1 MSEVNALQNTS
12 GNPPPPEYRN
22 PKKPGRLT
30 NQLQYLEKVVLK
42 TLWRHSFAWPFQQP
56 VDAVKLELP
65 DYYIIIKKPMD
76 MSTIK
81 KRLEHNYYWGAL
93 ECIEDFNTMF
103 TNCYIYNKPGDDI
116 VLMAKSL
123 ERIFLKKVAEMP
135 QEEYTVL
142 SSNKGTA
149 KGKKLYESSH
159 CLKPPP
165 ISEVV
170 FQHTVTVIP
179 PQRTLSMSLV
189 TGSQCVSKVKKGVKR
204 KADTTTPTPSVVM
217 SSESSPSQPDVK
229 FNKIIR
235 RQGSRPIK
243 PPRKDL
249 PDSQQQHQT
258 SKKTKLSN
266 QMKYCN
272 GIIKEMFTRKHA
284 AYAWPFY
291 KPVDAQSLGLHD
303 YHEIIKHPMDLGTM
317 KKKMD
322 DRKYKDAQEFA
333 ADFRL
338 MFMNCYK
345 YNPPDHEVVAM
356 ARKLQ
361 DIFEMRF
368 AKMPDELIESVN
380 PLPHL
385 KKINTKLKSFENSSE
400 SSSDSESSF
409 DSEEEHTQRLAELQ
423 EQLKAVREQ
432 LQLLVQIKPKPRK
445 RKEKLKDRWKKEKIK
460 NRKTK
465 SKKKCEVKQKTKNNK
480 KLRERTDGRQTI
492 KSTVAKMSFDSTSE
506 ETAKPM
512 LYEEK
517 RQLSLDINKLPGD
530 KIGKVVNIIR
540 TREPSLKDC
549 NPKEIEIDFEMLKPS
564 TLRALESYVMTCL
577 NKRPRKQ
584 SGQKSKCKKSS
595 QLKQNQDLE
604 QQSQDVHSKL
614 ISVQNSKKKSCP
626 GDEAIKAIGGP
637 CRLSESSSSSDS
649 SSNTN
654 SDSSSSDS
662 SDSESEQEKANIKC
676 NNTDLPV
683 TTMVPVLSPI
693 PNSPLDNMK
702 ETKSYPKRQPEIN
715 FPSVT
720 ATCAEEI
727 VVNTLTKSFAVLCLC
742 EKSGYLFRYLLLMI
756 WVKFAT
762 HRCPI
767 LLAITDF
774 RIKNVDS
781 WASLGKMNAYIPSVI
796 KSSNESFLQ
805 FRKAAIEKEERE
817 RSLRKL
823 KEQAGVEDKLGTE
836 KPRGE
841 YAQSALAEISQNEVV
856 KQNEKQKLQ
865 GSHVD
870 TEREM
875 ARKREQERRRR
886 ETESG
891 LRFHYVAAGERG
903 KPLMLFL
910 HGFPEFWFSWR
921 HQLREFKSE
930 FRVVAVDMRGYGE
943 SDMPVGMENYKLD
956 YLVADIKDIVEY
968 LGYNRCYI
976 VGHDWGGMIAWLFAI
991 YYPEMVNKLIVLN
1004 CPHPSAFIDYTL
1016 RHPSQLKKS
1025 SYFFFF
1031 QLPRLPELML
1041 SINDFKAIKYLF
1053 TSHTTGIGRKGCRL
1067 TSGDVE
1073 AYLYVF
1079 SQPGALTG
1087 PLNYYRN
1094 VFSLIDISPCLSFR
1108 VSKFYPNI
1116 SKNFGKRI
1124 FALFLPLNQQDVKS
1138 PVLLLWGERDA
1149 FLEQEMA
1156 ENSKLYIKNHF
1167 RINMISGA
1175 SHWLQQDQPDIVNTL
1190 IWTFLK
1196 ESESRKGYRN

>member
-683 TTMVPVLSPI
+683 TTMETKTLHSWDDTLVPAIPLDASLLSPAQHLHQKELLGFQPLHLVPPEPPEKITISPPGIASLLSPVNSPVGLNNSPRSSTDCSLEYSVDIKVEVPVLSPI

-727 VVNTLTKSFAVLCLC
+727 VVNTLTKSFGLNGHPSEGNH
-742 EKSGYLFRYLLLMI
+742 EKNSNNSQKVIEECFNRPGDGHIQHFKI
-756 WVKFAT
+756 PDSKK
-762 HRCPI
+762 
-767 LLAITDF
+767 DF

-886 ETESG
+886 ETMATIIDMTLQSDIMSTFE
-891 LRFHYVAAGERG
+891 
-903 KPLMLFL
+903 KNLF
-910 HGFPEFWFSWR
+910 
-921 HQLREFKSE
+921 
-930 FRVVAVDMRGYGE
+930 
-943 SDMPVGMENYKLD
+943 
-956 YLVADIKDIVEY
+956 
-968 LGYNRCYI
+968 
-976 VGHDWGGMIAWLFAI
+976 
-991 YYPEMVNKLIVLN
+991 
-1004 CPHPSAFIDYTL
+1004 
-1016 RHPSQLKKS
+1016 
-1025 SYFFFF
+1025 
-1031 QLPRLPELML
+1031 
-1041 SINDFKAIKYLF
+1041 
-1053 TSHTTGIGRKGCRL
+1053 
-1067 TSGDVE
+1067 
-1073 AYLYVF
+1073 
-1079 SQPGALTG
+1079 
-1087 PLNYYRN
+1087 
-1094 VFSLIDISPCLSFR
+1094 
-1108 VSKFYPNI
+1108 
-1116 SKNFGKRI
+1116 
-1124 FALFLPLNQQDVKS
+1124 
-1138 PVLLLWGERDA
+1138 
-1149 FLEQEMA
+1149 
-1156 ENSKLYIKNHF
+1156 
-1167 RINMISGA
+1167 
-1175 SHWLQQDQPDIVNTL
+1175 
-1190 IWTFLK
+1190 
-1196 ESESRKGYRN
+1196 

>member
-1 MSEVNALQNTS
+1 MSEVNALQNTI

-81 KRLEHNYYWGAL
+81 KRLEHNYYWSAL
-93 ECIEDFNTMF
+93 ECVEDFNTMF
-103 TNCYIYNKPGDDI
+103 TNCYIYNRPGDDI

-123 ERIFLKKVAEMP
+123 ERIFLQKVAEMP

-142 SSNKGTA
+142 SSNKGTG
-149 KGKKLYESSH
+149 KGKKSYASSH

-170 FQHTVTVIP
+170 FQQTVTVIP
-179 PQRTLSMSLV
+179 PQRNLSTMSLV
-189 TGSQCVSKVKKGVKR
+189 TGSQCLSKVKKGVKR
-204 KADTTTPTPSVVM
+204 KADTTTPTASVVM

-229 FNKIIR
+229 FNKIVR

-249 PDSQQQHQT
+249 PDSQQHQA

-266 QMKYCN
+266 QLKYCN
-272 GIIKEMFTRKHA
+272 GILKEMFTRKHA
-284 AYAWPFY
+284 TCAWPFY

-303 YHEIIKHPMDLGTM
+303 YHEIIKHPMDLSTM

-322 DRKYKDAQEFA
+322 DGKYKNAQEFA
-333 ADFRL
+333 SDFRL

-385 KKINTKLKSFENSSE
+385 KEINTKSKSFENSSE

-445 RKEKLKDRWKKEKIK
+445 RKHKLKKDRWKKEKIK

-465 SKKKCEVKQKTKNNK
+465 PKKKCEEKQKTKDNK

-492 KSTVAKMSFDSTSE
+492 KSTVAKKSFDSTSE

-530 KIGKVVNIIR
+530 KIGKVVNIIW

-577 NKRPRKQ
+577 KKRPRKQ
-584 SGQKSKCKKSS
+584 SGQKSKCKQSS
-595 QLKQNQDLE
+595 QLKQNRDLE
-604 QQSQDVHSKL
+604 QQSQDVNSKL
-614 ISVQNSKKKSCP
+614 TSVQNSKKKSCP

-637 CRLSESSSSSDS
+637 SRLSESSSSSDS

-654 SDSSSSDS
+654 SDSSSSAS
-662 SDSESEQEKANIKC
+662 SDSESEQEKANTKKC
-676 NNTDLPV
+676 NTELPV
-683 TTMVPVLSPI
+683 TTMETKSLHSWDDTSVPAIPLDASLLSSAQHLHQKELLGFQTLHLVPPEPPEQITISPPGIATLLSPVNSPIGLNHSPRSSTDCSLEYSVDIKVEVPVLSPI
-693 PNSPLDNMK
+693 PNSPLGNMK
-702 ETKSYPKRQPEIN
+702 ETKSCPKRQPEIS

-727 VVNTLTKSFAVLCLC
+727 VVNTLTKSFGPNGHPSEGNHDKNSNNSQKVI
-742 EKSGYLFRYLLLMI
+742 EEYFNRPGGGHIQNFK
-756 WVKFAT
+756 
-762 HRCPI
+762 I
-767 LLAITDF
+767 LDSKKDF

-781 WASLGKMNAYIPSVI
+781 WASLGKMNTYIPSVI

-805 FRKAAIEKEERE
+805 FRKAAMEKEERE
-817 RSLRKL
+817 RNLRKL
-823 KEQAGVEDKLGTE
+823 KEQAGVEHKLGTE

-841 YAQSALAEISQNEVV
+841 HAQSALAEISEEDVV
-856 KQNEKQKLQ
+856 KQNEKQQPQ
-865 GSHVD
+865 GSHVSVD

-886 ETESG
+886 EAMATIIDMTLQSDIMSTFE
-891 LRFHYVAAGERG
+891 
-903 KPLMLFL
+903 KNLF
-910 HGFPEFWFSWR
+910 
-921 HQLREFKSE
+921 
-930 FRVVAVDMRGYGE
+930 
-943 SDMPVGMENYKLD
+943 
-956 YLVADIKDIVEY
+956 
-968 LGYNRCYI
+968 
-976 VGHDWGGMIAWLFAI
+976 
-991 YYPEMVNKLIVLN
+991 
-1004 CPHPSAFIDYTL
+1004 
-1016 RHPSQLKKS
+1016 
-1025 SYFFFF
+1025 
-1031 QLPRLPELML
+1031 
-1041 SINDFKAIKYLF
+1041 
-1053 TSHTTGIGRKGCRL
+1053 
-1067 TSGDVE
+1067 
-1073 AYLYVF
+1073 
-1079 SQPGALTG
+1079 
-1087 PLNYYRN
+1087 
-1094 VFSLIDISPCLSFR
+1094 
-1108 VSKFYPNI
+1108 
-1116 SKNFGKRI
+1116 
-1124 FALFLPLNQQDVKS
+1124 
-1138 PVLLLWGERDA
+1138 
-1149 FLEQEMA
+1149 
-1156 ENSKLYIKNHF
+1156 
-1167 RINMISGA
+1167 
-1175 SHWLQQDQPDIVNTL
+1175 
-1190 IWTFLK
+1190 
-1196 ESESRKGYRN
+1196 

>member
-103 TNCYIYNKPGDDI
+103 TNCYIYN
-116 VLMAKSL
+116 
-123 ERIFLKKVAEMP
+123 
-135 QEEYTVL
+135 
-142 SSNKGTA
+142 
-149 KGKKLYESSH
+149 
-159 CLKPPP
+159 
-165 ISEVV
+165 
-170 FQHTVTVIP
+170 
-179 PQRTLSMSLV
+179 
-189 TGSQCVSKVKKGVKR
+189 KVKKGVKR

-584 SGQKSKCKKSS
+584 SA
-595 QLKQNQDLE
+595 
-604 QQSQDVHSKL
+604 
-614 ISVQNSKKKSCP
+614 CP

-683 TTMVPVLSPI
+683 TTM
-693 PNSPLDNMK
+693 
-702 ETKSYPKRQPEIN
+702 
-715 FPSVT
+715 
-720 ATCAEEI
+720 
-727 VVNTLTKSFAVLCLC
+727 
-742 EKSGYLFRYLLLMI
+742 
-756 WVKFAT
+756 
-762 HRCPI
+762 
-767 LLAITDF
+767 DF

-886 ETESG
+886 ETMATIIDMTLQSDIMSTFE
-891 LRFHYVAAGERG
+891 
-903 KPLMLFL
+903 KNLF
-910 HGFPEFWFSWR
+910 
-921 HQLREFKSE
+921 
-930 FRVVAVDMRGYGE
+930 
-943 SDMPVGMENYKLD
+943 
-956 YLVADIKDIVEY
+956 
-968 LGYNRCYI
+968 
-976 VGHDWGGMIAWLFAI
+976 
-991 YYPEMVNKLIVLN
+991 
-1004 CPHPSAFIDYTL
+1004 
-1016 RHPSQLKKS
+1016 
-1025 SYFFFF
+1025 
-1031 QLPRLPELML
+1031 
-1041 SINDFKAIKYLF
+1041 
-1053 TSHTTGIGRKGCRL
+1053 
-1067 TSGDVE
+1067 
-1073 AYLYVF
+1073 
-1079 SQPGALTG
+1079 
-1087 PLNYYRN
+1087 
-1094 VFSLIDISPCLSFR
+1094 
-1108 VSKFYPNI
+1108 
-1116 SKNFGKRI
+1116 
-1124 FALFLPLNQQDVKS
+1124 
-1138 PVLLLWGERDA
+1138 
-1149 FLEQEMA
+1149 
-1156 ENSKLYIKNHF
+1156 
-1167 RINMISGA
+1167 
-1175 SHWLQQDQPDIVNTL
+1175 
-1190 IWTFLK
+1190 
-1196 ESESRKGYRN
+1196 